1 MPRKASITDL
11 RERKSTKLGVEESL
25 AVWTAQRNTLGVD
38 WTKVSASS
46 FRAALAL
53 CIAEGVYI
61 AFSAVQGGLGICLTL
76 YVGETKKKVY
86 ASDAEQMN
94 FLLEQ
99 IIDLL
104 AGGAEDPRLIYANGS
119 D

>member
-1 MPRKASITDL
+1 MPRKAAITDL

-38 WTKVSASS
+38 WTKVSAAT

-53 CIAEGVYI
+53 CISEGVYI
-61 AFSAVQGGLGICLTL
+61 AFSAVQGGLGVCLTL

-99 IIDLL
+99 IIDLF
-104 AGGAEDPRLIYANGS
+104 APGSMDVRQAYAQGS

>member
-1 MPRKASITDL
+1 MPRGKSIESL
-11 RERKSTKLGVEESL
+11 AERKTTRLGVEEKM
-25 AVWTAQRNTLGVD
+25 AVWTAQKNTLGVD
-38 WTKVSASS
+38 WKKVSATS
-46 FRAALAL
+46 FRACLAL
-53 CIAEGVYI
+53 CVAEQVYI

-86 ASDAEQMN
+86 ASNAEEMN

-99 IIDLL
+99 VIDLL
-104 AGGAEDPRLIYANGS
+104 AGGAEDPRLIYSGGV